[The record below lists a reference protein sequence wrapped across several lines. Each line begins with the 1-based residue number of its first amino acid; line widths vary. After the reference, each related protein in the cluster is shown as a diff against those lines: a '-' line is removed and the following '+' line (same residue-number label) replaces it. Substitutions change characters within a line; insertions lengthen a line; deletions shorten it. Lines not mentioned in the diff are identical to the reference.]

1 MHSGCWLVDSRG
13 LVVRGRNDL
22 ASHKRPCAKDHAP
35 VGDFLAAVRA
45 LKPTAIIGVAATG
58 GSFTREVLEEMARIN
73 GRPIVF
79 ALSNPTSKAECTAE
93 QAYRWTGGRALFASG
108 SPFDPVTLDGRTFV
122 PRQGNNS
129 YIFPG
134 VGLGAIVSRARRVT
148 DDMFM
153 TAATT
158 LAGMVEESDLAQG
171 SLYPPLAHIRE
182 VSAAIAAAVAE
193 SAYESGLAGKPRPAD
208 VLADV
213 RSQMYDPRYS
223 SYV

>member
-1 MHSGCWLVDSRG
+1 V
-13 LVVRGRNDL
+13 
-22 ASHKRPCAKDHAP
+22 
-35 VGDFLAAVRA
+35 
-45 LKPTAIIGVAATG
+45 TA
-58 GSFTREVLEEMARIN
+58 
-73 GRPIVF
+73 
-79 ALSNPTSKAECTAE
+79 
-93 QAYRWTGGRALFASG
+93 
-108 SPFDPVTLDGRTFV
+108 DGRTFV

-134 VGLGAIVSRARRVT
+134 VGLGVIVSQARRVT

-193 SAYESGLAGKPRPAD
+193 SAYASGLAGKPRPAD
-208 VLADV
+208 VPADI